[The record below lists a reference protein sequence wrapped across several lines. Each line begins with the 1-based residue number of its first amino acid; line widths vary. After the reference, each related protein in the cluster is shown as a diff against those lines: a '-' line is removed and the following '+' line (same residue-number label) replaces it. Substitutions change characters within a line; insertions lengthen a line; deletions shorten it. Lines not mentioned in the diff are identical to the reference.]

1 MRHDCRMDRATA
13 LELLRR
19 SKPELQ
25 RRFGVVRLVLFGS
38 MARDQSRPESDADVL
53 VAFDG
58 PADSRR
64 YFGLQLR
71 PQRLLGHQVDRT
83 AQQVFEVELKTE
95 VATRIGG
102 AGRPVRRPV
111 ARRCV

>member
-1 MRHDCRMDRATA
+1 MDRATV

-64 YFGLQLR
+64 YFGLQFYLEDLLGCPVDLVTEQALR
-71 PQRLLGHQVDRT
+71 PQLKP
-83 AQQVFEVELKTE
+83 FVERDAIH
-95 VATRIGG
+95 V
-102 AGRPVRRPV
+102 
-111 ARRCV
+111 